1 MSGTGARAGWH
12 EPFSEVSL
20 HDALTSGVAIGLGV
34 TDVPGCVLQLVDSL
48 AFHPASGARR
58 VVSCELDH
66 LPSHQ
71 QLLEILTQQLCATAG
86 LLWPNWY
93 EVLFAGNSND
103 LDQRFVCRLNELR
116 LSEANLRVHREWFRQ
131 ATSHC
136 AQGRTPWCP
145 QIPLTVQV
153 RQLSECLKA
162 EALSII
168 VGLRDLNAG
177 ETQLHSLARAVE
189 WLASEAQAEV
199 ILIVPGPVSRSAA
212 LSSVRFLT
220 SWEPSEVEDV
230 SPESRTPD
238 REKAPI
244 PSNRMREERR
254 QLVQPII
261 GRPHPGSPGEQAL
274 SEALEKDEELRGLFE
289 FNLRLK
295 TIRGN
300 SFLVDLIWKA
310 GRVVVEVDG
319 YYHHSSPLAFSRDRN
334 RDYELL
340 ISGFVVLRL
349 THEEV
354 MDDVALA
361 IEKIRDVVRFRRKQS
376 EV

>member
-1 MSGTGARAGWH
+1 M
-12 EPFSEVSL
+12 
-20 HDALTSGVAIGLGV
+20 GVASTNVHGEL
-34 TDVPGCVLQLVDSL
+34 PQLVDWL
-48 AFHPASGARR
+48 AFHPTSKPRR
-58 VVSCELDH
+58 VVSCELEN
-66 LPSHQ
+66 LPPHQ
-71 QLLEILTQQLCATAG
+71 QLLEILTQQLCLTAG
-86 LLWPNWY
+86 MLWPNWY
-93 EVLFAGNSND
+93 ERQLEANSFD

-116 LSEANLRVHREWFRQ
+116 LSQANLRIHREWFRQ
-131 ATSHC
+131 ASDLC
-136 AQGRTPWCP
+136 AQGCMPWCP

-153 RQLSECLKA
+153 RQISECLKA
-162 EALSII
+162 ETLAI
-168 VGLRDLNAG
+168 VLGLRDLTAG
-177 ETQLHSLARAVE
+177 ETQLHSLARAAE
-189 WLASEAQAEV
+189 WLAGEAHAELLLV
-199 ILIVPGPVSRSAA
+199 VPGSVTRSEA

-220 SWEPSEVEDV
+220 NWESPVREDAFSDSWTS
-230 SPESRTPD
+230 TPKP
-238 REKAPI
+238 EKAQI
-244 PSNRMREERR
+244 PETPPSEERR

-261 GRPHPGSPGEQAL
+261 GRPHPGSPGEQTL